1 MKNVDSS
8 LCTWSSSLTDILSPT
23 FLCLPLDGDVG
34 SSRGAKGEKYTLQ
47 ELQGKTNKALMVG
60 AP

>member
-1 MKNVDSS
+1 MNHVDSS
-8 LCTWSSSLTDILSPT
+8 LCTWSSSFTDTLSLI
-23 FLCLPLDGDVG
+23 FFYLPLDGDVG
-34 SSRGAKGEKYTLQ
+34 SSRGAKGEKFTLQ